1 MDLSQQQVDCLNA
14 MGIELLQ
21 SKTMVSEPI
30 IAVATAAESRVTES
44 GAAESGV
51 AESGVAEYSVTVPA
65 VAIAAEQS
73 PQLITQLE
81 QAISYCQQHNKKA
94 VELSW
99 QVDVTLEQIQLKDH
113 QLALPNLA
121 TVFASTSLKRQ
132 LWQLIHQ
139 AS

>member
-21 SKTMVSEPI
+21 SKTMVSAPI
-30 IAVATAAESRVTES
+30 SAVAPVTES

-99 QVDVTLEQIQLKDH
+99 QVDVNLEQIQLKDH

>member
-30 IAVATAAESRVTES
+30 IAVAPVTES

>member
-21 SKTMVSEPI
+21 SKTMVREPI
-30 IAVATAAESRVTES
+30 IAGATAGS
-44 GAAESGV
+44 GVAESGV

-65 VAIAAEQS
+65 LTIAAEQS

-94 VELSW
+94 VALSW
-99 QVDVTLEQIQLKDH
+99 QVDVNLEQIQLNDH

>member
-30 IAVATAAESRVTES
+30 IAVATAGS
-44 GAAESGV
+44 GVAESGV

-65 VAIAAEQS
+65 LTIAAEQS

-94 VELSW
+94 VALSW
-99 QVDVTLEQIQLKDH
+99 QVDVNLEQIQLNDH

>member
-30 IAVATAAESRVTES
+30 IAVAPVTES

-132 LWQLIHQ
+132 LWELIHQ